1 MTSIVFDYADIRSR
15 MLGDDKPARKKTE
28 LEQPARKK
36 TELEQAWADFML
48 PPRISYVDLAR
59 SGNDLTAIRTFIPNE
74 TLRKWV
80 DYPLHINQEKFQE
93 ALRELK
99 LGWDE

>member
-15 MLGDDKPARKKTE
+15 MLGDDKPE
-28 LEQPARKK
+28 RKK
-36 TELEQAWADFML
+36 TELEQALADLML
-48 PPRISYVDLAR
+48 APRISYVDPR
-59 SGNDLTAIRTFIPNE
+59 SGDDLTAIRMFIPNE
-74 TLRKWV
+74 TLRKLV